1 LTPSS
6 SPASTSIPPAPATAS
21 RSSSPIEVIRPGDR
35 VFFEPGEKHLHGA
48 APNRFMAHVAIH
60 QNDESGTAVT
70 WGEHVGD
77 EQYGAAHEVQ
87 T

>member
-1 LTPSS
+1 
-6 SPASTSIPPAPATAS
+6 
-21 RSSSPIEVIRPGDR
+21 
-35 VFFEPGEKHLHGA
+35 LHGA

-77 EQYGAAHEVQ
+77 EQDGAAHEVQ